1 MDIAN
6 SGAKWGTSAKRITVR
21 RHTCSW
27 FVANTK
33 TTDLTLED
41 VTVVARPT
49 FDQAGTLTINA
60 DGAQIRGCTA
70 RTLAVGQRSARSTR
84 PTVISDCSFAL
95 PAGQVLVQTPVTAPV
110 HFERCVFTGLDGA
123 LLRGSG
129 PVRFTGCTLTG
140 APDAA
145 PLSVGAADLT
155 VVGGTLTDTGIDTDT
170 DTGIELS
177 AVRDQRLHLDGT
189 RLTGTN
195 NKKTLLGR
203 ATGPGTITW
212 QLSGTTSTTGDAGT
226 AHLRITDGTNHY
238 SAFGCR
244 LSGGTLHLE
253 PAACADTVHTA
264 CVEHDTRRTALPET
278 GPAAHVDGNVHT

>member
-1 MDIAN
+1 ME
-6 SGAKWGTSAKRITVR
+6 SHGS
-21 RHTCSW
+21 
-27 FVANTK
+27 
-33 TTDLTLED
+33 
-41 VTVVARPT
+41 
-49 FDQAGTLTINA
+49 
-60 DGAQIRGCTA
+60 TA
-70 RTLAVGQRSARSTR
+70 RR
-84 PTVISDCSFAL
+84 D
-95 PAGQVLVQTPVTAPV
+95 
-110 HFERCVFTGLDGA
+110 
-123 LLRGSG
+123 LLRVSGTAAAAALTATG

-140 APDAA
+140 APDTA
-145 PLSVGAADLT
+145 PLHVGAADLT
-155 VVGGTLTDTGIDTDT
+155 VVGGTLT

-195 NKKTLLGR
+195 NKKALLGR

-212 QLSGTTSTTGDAGT
+212 QLSGTTSTTGDADT

-264 CVEHDTRRTALPET
+264 CVEHGTRRTALPET
-278 GPAAHVDGNVHT
+278 GPAAHVDGNVRT